1 MYFVAHS
8 DLAHYLAQ
16 PYTEVVT
23 TLIREHEP
31 QIVLYGAT
39 TTGRD
44 LAPRVASALRTG
56 LTADCT
62 DLRIGDHSL
71 KGEEYKDLLYQIRP
85 AFGGNIIATIIS
97 PLHRP
102 QMATVRE
109 GVMVMPEEDRRRD
122 GRIVAVPVT
131 RAHDRIAVRAGVVLS
146 DADFAV
152 TLVKRVQEEKRVDLK
167 GARIVVSGGV
177 GVGSR
182 EGFALVEELART
194 VGGVVGASRAAVDA
208 GWIAHDHQV
217 GQTGTTVRPKL
228 YIACG
233 ISGSVQHRA
242 GMDQSARILAIN
254 DDPLAPI
261 FSVAHYG
268 VVGDL
273 HKVIPLLIQAYK
285 TKGAGGEAAPR
296 ARRSRRRCVVSNFF
310 TDNPDLQHTLKS
322 LDLARVVRLRED
334 DYAQARDF
342 AYAPKDYE
350 DAVDSYARTL
360 EIAGDLAGEYIEP
373 RAEDVD
379 RAGSELVQGE
389 VCYAPGIAEGLERL
403 KQADLM
409 GITLPRKYGG
419 LNFPVSVSVMI
430 VEMVSRADPALM
442 NIFGL
447 QDISETVN
455 KFADDEMKAAYLPR
469 FASGE
474 VTGSMALTEPEA
486 GSDLQNVQLKAI
498 EQPDGTWRLN
508 GVKRFITNGCGQ
520 ISLVLA
526 RSEEGTTDARGLS
539 MFLYERDEHM
549 RIRRLEDKLGIHG
562 SPTCELQF
570 DDAPALLVGERR
582 RGLTTY
588 VMSLM
593 NGARIAIAAQAQGIA
608 EAAYRAAAKYAA
620 ERIQFGAPIGELTA
634 VKGLLADMRVNV
646 EAARALLYETAL
658 IVDTKEVLEHRI
670 AQLQAAEKAGEASP
684 AGPDADIKALR
695 AELKTY
701 TRLAALYT
709 PLAKAC
715 CTEMANQVTYDS
727 LQVHGGSG
735 YMRDFAV
742 ERYARDARITNIY
755 EGTTQLQVVAAI
767 GGILGGTLA
776 GRLDEYDAEDFSAT
790 PELLARVR
798 HARARLAEA
807 IARVRELDDVR
818 YRDFHARRLTEM
830 AIDVNCGYLLLR
842 AAQTDARRLLAAE
855 YFVAAASARVEGAA
869 SQVLGGDPSMLDALT
884 TLASG

>member
-1 MYFVAHS
+1 
-8 DLAHYLAQ
+8 
-16 PYTEVVT
+16 
-23 TLIREHEP
+23 
-31 QIVLYGAT
+31 
-39 TTGRD
+39 
-44 LAPRVASALRTG
+44 
-56 LTADCT
+56 
-62 DLRIGDHSL
+62 
-71 KGEEYKDLLYQIRP
+71 
-85 AFGGNIIATIIS
+85 
-97 PLHRP
+97 
-102 QMATVRE
+102 
-109 GVMVMPEEDRRRD
+109 
-122 GRIVAVPVT
+122 
-131 RAHDRIAVRAGVVLS
+131 
-146 DADFAV
+146 
-152 TLVKRVQEEKRVDLK
+152 
-167 GARIVVSGGV
+167 
-177 GVGSR
+177 
-182 EGFALVEELART
+182 
-194 VGGVVGASRAAVDA
+194 
-208 GWIAHDHQV
+208 
-217 GQTGTTVRPKL
+217 
-228 YIACG
+228 
-233 ISGSVQHRA
+233 
-242 GMDQSARILAIN
+242 
-254 DDPLAPI
+254 
-261 FSVAHYG
+261 
-268 VVGDL
+268 
-273 HKVIPLLIQAYK
+273 
-285 TKGAGGEAAPR
+285 
-296 ARRSRRRCVVSNFF
+296 VSNFF
-310 TDNPDLQHTLKS
+310 TDNADLQQTLRS
-322 LDLARVVRLRED
+322 LDLARIVRLRED
-334 DYAQARDF
+334 GYEQARDF
-342 AYAPKDYE
+342 AYAPADFE
-350 DAVDSYARTL
+350 DALDSYERTL

-373 RAEDVD
+373 RAEGAD

-409 GITLPRKYGG
+409 GLTLPRRYGG

-430 VEMVSRADPALM
+430 IEMVSRADPALM

-455 KFADDEMKAAYLPR
+455 KFADAEMKAAYLPR

-486 GSDLQNVQLKAI
+486 GSDLQNVQLKAT

-593 NGARIAIAAQAQGIA
+593 NGARLAITAQAQGIA
-608 EAAYRAAAKYAA
+608 EAAYRAAVKYAA
-620 ERIQFGAPIGELTA
+620 ERIQFGAPIGDLTA
-634 VKGLLADMRVNV
+634 VKGMLADMRVAI
-646 EAARALLYETAL
+646 EASRALMYETAL
-658 IVDTKEVLEHRI
+658 VVDTKEVLEHRI
-670 AQLQAAEKAGEASP
+670 AQLQAAEKAGDTPPE
-684 AGPDADIKALR
+684 GPDTDIKALR

-715 CTEMANQVTYDS
+715 ATEMANQVAYDS

-742 ERYARDARITNIY
+742 ERHARDARITNIY

-776 GRLDEYDAEDFSAT
+776 GRLDQYDAEDFGAT

-798 HARARLAEA
+798 AARARLTDS

-818 YRDFHARRLTEM
+818 FRDFHARRLADM
-830 AIDVNCGYLLLR
+830 AIDVSCSYLMLR
-842 AAQTDARRLLAAE
+842 AAQSDARRLLAAE
-855 YFVAAASARVEGAA
+855 YFVAAAAARAEGAA
-869 SQVLGGDPSMLDALT
+869 SQVLGGDPSVLDALT
-884 TLASG
+884 QLASG

>member
-1 MYFVAHS
+1 
-8 DLAHYLAQ
+8 
-16 PYTEVVT
+16 
-23 TLIREHEP
+23 
-31 QIVLYGAT
+31 
-39 TTGRD
+39 
-44 LAPRVASALRTG
+44 
-56 LTADCT
+56 
-62 DLRIGDHSL
+62 
-71 KGEEYKDLLYQIRP
+71 
-85 AFGGNIIATIIS
+85 
-97 PLHRP
+97 
-102 QMATVRE
+102 
-109 GVMVMPEEDRRRD
+109 
-122 GRIVAVPVT
+122 
-131 RAHDRIAVRAGVVLS
+131 
-146 DADFAV
+146 
-152 TLVKRVQEEKRVDLK
+152 
-167 GARIVVSGGV
+167 
-177 GVGSR
+177 
-182 EGFALVEELART
+182 
-194 VGGVVGASRAAVDA
+194 
-208 GWIAHDHQV
+208 
-217 GQTGTTVRPKL
+217 
-228 YIACG
+228 
-233 ISGSVQHRA
+233 
-242 GMDQSARILAIN
+242 
-254 DDPLAPI
+254 
-261 FSVAHYG
+261 
-268 VVGDL
+268 
-273 HKVIPLLIQAYK
+273 
-285 TKGAGGEAAPR
+285 
-296 ARRSRRRCVVSNFF
+296 VSNFF
-310 TDNPDLQHTLKS
+310 TDNPDLQHALKS

-334 DYAQARDF
+334 GYAQARDF

-350 DAVDSYARTL
+350 DALDSYARTL
-360 EIAGDLAGEYIEP
+360 EIAGELAGEYIEP

-409 GITLPRKYGG
+409 GMTLPRRYGG
-419 LNFPVSVSVMI
+419 LNFPVSVSVMV

-455 KFADDEMKAAYLPR
+455 KFADDAMKAAYLPR

-526 RSEEGTTDARGLS
+526 RSEAGTTDARGLS

-593 NGARIAIAAQAQGIA
+593 NGARLAIAAQAQGIA

-634 VKGLLADMRVNV
+634 VKGLLADMRVSV

-684 AGPDADIKALR
+684 AGPGTDVKALR